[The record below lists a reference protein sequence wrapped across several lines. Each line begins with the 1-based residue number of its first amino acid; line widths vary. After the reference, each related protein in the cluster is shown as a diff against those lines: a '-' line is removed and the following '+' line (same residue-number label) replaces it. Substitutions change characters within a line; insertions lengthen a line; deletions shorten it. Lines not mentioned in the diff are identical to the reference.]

1 MGKCIFVL
9 FRDFF
14 PFNWKAKLMIY
25 AKLIKLRYT
34 TYGLETCHSN
44 LGSIKHAC
52 ISMISHREKGQSN
65 ETPPLAKS
73 TNLGIWVVG
82 TTNQLFIK
90 GS

>member
-25 AKLIKLRYT
+25 AKLIKLRYAT
-34 TYGLETCHSN
+34 CGLETYYLY

-52 ISMISHREKGQSN
+52 ISMISHREKHSQMKPS
-65 ETPPLAKS
+65 PLQKVQ
-73 TNLGIWVVG
+73 IWAFGLLVQQI
-82 TTNQLFIK
+82 NSL
-90 GS
+90 

>member
-14 PFNWKAKLMIY
+14 PFNWKAKL
-25 AKLIKLRYT
+25 IKLRYA
-34 TYGLETCHSN
+34 TYGLETCYSN

-52 ISMISHREKGQSN
+52 VSMISHREKAQSN

-73 TNLGIWVVG
+73 TNLGIWVVV